1 MSKDFAKVVNLYQP
15 SGKDLREKDDLPDQ
29 PSCNPYADLDLLP
42 LAKLCPELAK
52 VIPAKGNSP
61 EGPQRCC

>member
-1 MSKDFAKVVNLYQP
+1 MSEQFEKVVNLYPP
-15 SGKDLREKDDLPDQ
+15 SEKDVRSKQDYSVPRQ
-29 PSCNPYADLDLLP
+29 YPADINLLP